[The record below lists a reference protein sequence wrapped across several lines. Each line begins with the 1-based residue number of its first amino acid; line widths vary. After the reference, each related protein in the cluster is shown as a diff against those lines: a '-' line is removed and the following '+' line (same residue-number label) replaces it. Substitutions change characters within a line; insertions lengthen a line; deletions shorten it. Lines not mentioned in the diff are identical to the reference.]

1 MSSIVYYSL
10 SQNVTTTDING
21 CSVASQRYPISV
33 NCTGSFS
40 TSFPFTTDNPSGR
53 NDYYL
58 LYIVRGKM
66 ELSAGE
72 LTKKAMAGSIF
83 LIPPHT
89 HYTYSYSGG
98 EPLNYLW
105 AHFTGSYA
113 DGLLKDC
120 KLYPLPYSG
129 YAEDSGRISRKFK
142 KLFEEF
148 EQRSELFER
157 KASVYLQDI
166 ILEIAEDIKAARQS
180 KQLEASIRYIHSAY
194 DKKLSIPTLAA
205 MENLSNSRYI
215 ALFNKLTGMSPT
227 AYIIKLRMNTACE
240 LLLNTDM
247 SIKQVGILSGYPDAH
262 FFSKLFKK
270 YVGVSPNE
278 YRNSN

>member
-1 MSSIVYYSL
+1 MSSIIYYSV
-10 SQNVTTTDING
+10 SSNTISTDING
-21 CSVASQRYPISV
+21 CSVASCRYPISV
-33 NCTGSFS
+33 NCAGSFS
-40 TSFPFTTDNPSGR
+40 TSFPFTTDNPMGR

-58 LYIVRGKM
+58 LYIVRGEM
-66 ELSAGE
+66 ELSAGD
-72 LTKKAMAGSIF
+72 LTANAVAGSIF
-83 LIPPHT
+83 LIPPHI
-89 HYTYSYSGG
+89 HYTYSYSGK

-105 AHFTGSYA
+105 VHFTGSYA

-120 KLYPLPYSG
+120 GLYPLPYQG
-129 YAEDSGRISRKFK
+129 YTENSSRIARGFK

-166 ILEIAEDIKAARQS
+166 IMEIAEDIHSEKES
-180 KQLEASIRYIHSAY
+180 KPLEASIRYIHSAY

-215 ALFNKLTGMSPT
+215 TLFNKLTGMSPT
-227 AYIIKLRMNTACE
+227 AYIIRLRMNTACE

-247 SIKQVGILSGYPDAH
+247 SIKQIGILSGYSDAH

-270 YVGVSPNE
+270 HMGVSPNE
-278 YRNSN
+278 YRNNN